1 MGNCHRPMKSSSH
14 SSKTLVR
21 RKVPENRSDSYQKS
35 NINTEVEINHDEP
48 LKITFE
54 DFIDHILLLRKVINH
69 SDMTQDRKLLNQY
82 IDEYCQKMARE
93 EMVTDDQRSQ
103 LSWEILWI
111 WHVHRLHP
119 LAYYNDCTSQ
129 LPNGQLVDPKVQY
142 VLSDASTHRP
152 HPSFIPS
159 VNLVEAVIR
168 QRTFLEKFMKHYL
181 YTSDL
186 QQMNRSFFPNMV

>member
-35 NINTEVEINHDEP
+35 NINTEVEIKHDEP

-152 HPSFIPS
+152 PFYYESYFSLLVSF
-159 VNLVEAVIR
+159 
-168 QRTFLEKFMKHYL
+168 
-181 YTSDL
+181 
-186 QQMNRSFFPNMV
+186 